1 MTRRSDLRR
10 PAAGALLAAGLALA
24 LAPLGPPGAV
34 AAVPTRA
41 AALAT
46 GPAATPTRAVLAAG
60 TLPVGSRVL
69 AGGDSGIQPT
79 VVVLG
84 SDGSRVLWE
93 TVGLEPDDGGQPTPA
108 AEGLFTVPAAGGAV
122 RTFTGVE
129 IDSPVGTTAGTT
141 YLSTG
146 IQGDPTYLDFASGAH
161 GYLGPVE
168 DAVAYPGGAVQ
179 VGERSAGDLTLY
191 VERIDG
197 SFVTLGSIPD
207 ITGGAGIRLLA
218 DTHGVLAAQGR
229 TLDWLAT
236 GADTARRLDTA
247 GITSAAFRCTSV
259 TAAAVGCTDGTTV
272 YRIPTDGSA
281 PLAVRSAGVV
291 SVVVTPTTTAWI
303 AGPGHRLSTRV
314 GTTASSTTTT
324 TTYAVESAVAVGDDI
339 AFSRDGAAVG
349 GVYRTAAAGAAA
361 TRLARAPVRALTAQT
376 VTVGAGR
383 VTWVDDG
390 TAAHPVHSR
399 RLVGG
404 AGRLGPTVTVAAG
417 SWLRFPD
424 FGPGLPADLSTSGIR
439 TLSARAAGGLL
450 ATHGSVLLSDGTRT
464 RVVSS
469 GTDGDLVLSGTR
481 LVWATPSGA
490 LLLHD
495 LATGVTTS
503 LTVRHGL
510 REAPARRSL
519 AGTLDGRYLAY
530 AAGGWA
536 WRLDLETGRAARLG
550 RTDARPGVG
559 TVLTAGNV
567 VAWPEHGGVQFRDAR
582 TGGAVTTLPG
592 RQLDTIS
599 PAGVVV
605 QGADGVVFHTWGG
618 TTRPLPGTTARVD
631 GGFVAFLGT
640 DGRPRVAPLAT
651 GRARPQVLGRPLAA
665 ARVRAGAGWSFDQP
679 TSEPLAACAV
689 VVRTA
694 AGRVAARLACARP
707 AAAQGEVLA
716 HWDGRTGGRVAAP
729 GRYSWQLTAR
739 NGSGGLLDTTGA
751 AAAVTGRLLVTR

>member
-1 MTRRSDLRR
+1 MTRRSDPRR

-24 LAPLGPPGAV
+24 LAPLGPQQSS
-34 AAVPTRA
+34 AAVPMRA
-41 AALAT
+41 AADAPIRAT
-46 GPAATPTRAVLAAG
+46 LRAG
-60 TLPVGSRVL
+60 TPPGGSRVL
-69 AGGDSGIQPT
+69 AGGVSGIQPT

-84 SDGSRVLWE
+84 SDDSRVLWE
-93 TVGLEPDDGGQPTPA
+93 TVGLEQDDGGRPTPA
-108 AEGLFTVPAAGGAV
+108 AEGLFSVPAGGGAV
-122 RTFTGVE
+122 RTFTGVD
-129 IDSPVGTTAGTT
+129 ISSPAGTTAGTT

-161 GYLGPVE
+161 GHLGPVT

-179 VGERSAGDLTLY
+179 VGERSAGDLALY

-207 ITGGAGIRLLA
+207 ITDPTGIRLLA
-218 DTHGVLAAQGR
+218 DTHGVLAARGD

-236 GADTARRLDTA
+236 GAPVARRLDTA

-259 TAAAVGCTDGTTV
+259 TAAAVGCTDGSTV

-281 PLAVRSAGVV
+281 PLVIRSAGVV

-314 GTTASSTTTT
+314 GTTASSPTTT
-324 TTYAVESAVAVGDDI
+324 TTYAVGSAVAVGDDI

-390 TAAHPVHSR
+390 TAAHPVHAR
-399 RLVGG
+399 RLVG
-404 AGRLGPTVTVAAG
+404 AAARLGPAVTVATG

-439 TLSARAAGGLL
+439 TLSARATGGLL
-450 ATHGSVLLSDGTRT
+450 ATRGSVLLSDGTGT

-481 LVWATPSGA
+481 LVWATPSGT
-490 LLLHD
+490 LLLRD
-495 LATGVTTS
+495 LATGVTSS

-510 REAPARRSL
+510 REARFARSL

-536 WRLDLETGRAARLG
+536 WRLDLRTGRAARLG
-550 RTDARPGVG
+550 RTGARAGVG
-559 TVLTAGNV
+559 AVLTAGNV
-567 VAWPEHGGVQFRDAR
+567 VAWPEHGVQFRDAR
-582 TGGAVTTLPG
+582 TGGAVTTLPD
-592 RQLDTIS
+592 RQLDAIS

-605 QGADGVVFHTWGG
+605 QGADGVVFRTWGG
-618 TTRPLPGTTARVD
+618 TTRSLPGTTARVD
-631 GGFVAFLGT
+631 AGYVAFLGT
-640 DGRPRVAPLAT
+640 DGRPRIAALAA
-651 GRARPQVLGRPLAA
+651 GRARPQVLGDPLAA

-729 GRYSWQLTAR
+729 GRYTWQLTAR
-739 NGSGGLLDTTGA
+739 NGSGGLLDPTGA
-751 AAAVTGRLLVTR
+751 AAVVTGRLLVTR